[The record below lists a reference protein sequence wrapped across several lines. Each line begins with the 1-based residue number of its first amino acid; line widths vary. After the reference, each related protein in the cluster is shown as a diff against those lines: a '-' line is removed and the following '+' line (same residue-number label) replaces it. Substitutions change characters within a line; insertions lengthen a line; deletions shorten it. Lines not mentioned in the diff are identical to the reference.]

1 MTRASER
8 GAKGGA
14 TPRREG
20 EEGKLKVDQE
30 DTGFLGVGCRRR
42 GRPYHAATHCRAPP
56 FASGACCTAGK
67 GGAYVSQGF
76 GEGDD
81 GPRKTDPRNQ
91 EGKRR
96 TTEKEQGQKG
106 RREGEAINN
115 SSRTAE
121 QQGGGRFSLT
131 DDGDAMVQVAVIKGT
146 VA

>member
-1 MTRASER
+1 MGALITR
-8 GAKGGA
+8 
-14 TPRREG
+14 
-20 EEGKLKVDQE
+20 
-30 DTGFLGVGCRRR
+30 
-42 GRPYHAATHCRAPP
+42 RP
-56 FASGACCTAGK
+56 TAGRLRSPRGLAARPG

-81 GPRKTDPRNQ
+81 GPRKTNPRNQ